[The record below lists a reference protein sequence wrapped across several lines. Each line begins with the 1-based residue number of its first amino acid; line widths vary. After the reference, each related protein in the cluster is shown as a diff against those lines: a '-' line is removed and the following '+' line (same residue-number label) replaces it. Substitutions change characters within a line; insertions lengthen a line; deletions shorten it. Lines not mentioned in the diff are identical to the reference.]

1 MSAFDE
7 IDDQRRAACAVD
19 EIVARRR
26 EWYKSNKSPR
36 FISAMEAVS
45 ALKIEL
51 TIVWMISLSLR
62 RKEYVSPSD
71 LTRFDQAL
79 SLISEIIGEV

>member
-36 FISAMEAVS
+36 FISAREAVD

-51 TIVWMISLSLR
+51 TIVWSISGALR
-62 RKEYVSPSD
+62 RREYVSPSD

-79 SLISEIIGEV
+79 SLISQIIGEV